1 MKSKSAHTSFD
12 EQAQLEIRVFLEA
25 INSYAARF
33 ASDPEITFE
42 QHRESLMAMASAPP
56 VGEMPGLPT
65 GNLIHAQAEPSCCS

>member
-1 MKSKSAHTSFD
+1 MKSKSLHTSVD

-56 VGEMPGLPT
+56 AGPMQGLST
-65 GNLIHAQAEPSCCS
+65 GN

>member
-1 MKSKSAHTSFD
+1 MKSKSLHTSVD
-12 EQAQLEIRVFLEA
+12 EQAQVEIRVFLEA

-56 VGEMPGLPT
+56 VGEMQGLST
-65 GNLIHAQAEPSCCS
+65 GN

>member
-1 MKSKSAHTSFD
+1 MKSKSFHTSVD

-56 VGEMPGLPT
+56 MGEMAALSS
-65 GNLIHAQAEPSCCS
+65 GN